1 MNKHEL
7 DLRINIEDCAGLKP
21 PSMARVHP
29 REPKAAMVGAF
40 SFTPHL
46 GRSLGLLMESWDLEV
61 FFNRHR
67 IEKHL

>member
-1 MNKHEL
+1 M
-7 DLRINIEDCAGLKP
+7 RGLCWN
-21 PSMARVHP
+21 RVAKYGQSAP

-46 GRSLGLLMESWDLEV
+46 GPSLGLQMESWDLEV
-61 FFNRHR
+61 FFNGHC